1 MFFKNY
7 RIVIF
12 IVALFVVALIMLSY
26 NVKYDGGTGFVKKL
40 VLQAAAP
47 LQAALS
53 STVRT
58 IGDSWTR
65 YVYLV
70 DLQEENAALKRS
82 IHDINAELI
91 LYKEGYLEALR
102 LRQHLAL
109 QDEYD
114 HQMIAARVIGR
125 QQAAIS
131 KTILI
136 NKGSLH
142 GLKTGMPVLTPPGLI
157 GRLTDVSWNSSRVL
171 LLTDESSNVD
181 VVLQRTRVQGIL
193 KGAGPRGCTIK
204 YVSKMQDVK
213 EGDIVVSSG
222 TSNVFPKGLLI
233 GVVNS
238 VDRRDVGLFIKI
250 RVTPFVDLS
259 KLEEALVLITQAP
272 GHPQEKQKE
281 AK

>member
-12 IVALFVVALIMLSY
+12 VVSLFVAALIMISY
-26 NVKYDGGTGFVKKL
+26 HVKYDSGTGYVKKL

-47 LQAALS
+47 VQMALS
-53 STVRT
+53 AAIRN
-58 IGDSWTR
+58 IGDSWAR

-70 DLQEENAALKRS
+70 GLQDENAALQRR

-91 LYKEGYLEALR
+91 LYKEGYLEAQR
-102 LRQHLAL
+102 LRRHLAL

-125 QQAAIS
+125 EQAAIS

-142 GLKTGMPVLTPPGLI
+142 GLKIGMPVLTPPGLI
-157 GRLTDVSWNSSRVL
+157 GRLTDVSWHSSRVL
-171 LLTDESSNVD
+171 LLTDERSNVD
-181 VVLQRTRVQGIL
+181 VLLQRTRVQGIL
-193 KGAGPRGCTIK
+193 RGAGPRGCTIK

-213 EGDIVVSSG
+213 EGDMVISSG
-222 TSNVFPKGLLI
+222 MSNVFPKGLLI
-233 GVVNS
+233 GVVHS
-238 VDRRDVGLFIKI
+238 VDRGEVGLFINI

-259 KLEEALVLITQAP
+259 KLEEVLVLNTEAP
-272 GHPQEKQKE
+272 RRPQGKQNETK
-281 AK
+281 